1 MTSKQ
6 QMKVLILMVKY
17 LPLLLAYLYFINS
30 VLSLFDIYFSA
41 LTFLSSCGFL
51 PLLLIYVCCRV
62 LKYCKHFRAYL
73 FYIAVNNII
82 NWLDYI
88 YGFTEDTLISIIVVL
103 VLLFLLITATLI
115 KHFC

>member
-6 QMKVLILMVKY
+6 QMKVLILAIKY

-30 VLSLFDIYFSA
+30 ALSLCNIYFSA

-51 PLLLIYVCCRV
+51 PLLLIYICCRV
-62 LKYCKHFRAYL
+62 FKYCRHYKAYL
-73 FYIAVNNII
+73 FYIAINNTI

-88 YGFTEDTLISIIVVL
+88 YGFTEDTLISWVIIVIL
-103 VLLFLLITATLI
+103 FFLLITATLI